1 MTVANVGVFDVG
13 YFGNEVLIPSAFVGG
28 LNGGELGG
36 DRLHMVFADFMC
48 VEDFAEIGEEVLYVN
63 RHYCGLLFCVL

>member
-1 MTVANVGVFDVG
+1 
-13 YFGNEVLIPSAFVGG
+13 
-28 LNGGELGG
+28 
-36 DRLHMVFADFMC
+36 MVFADFMC